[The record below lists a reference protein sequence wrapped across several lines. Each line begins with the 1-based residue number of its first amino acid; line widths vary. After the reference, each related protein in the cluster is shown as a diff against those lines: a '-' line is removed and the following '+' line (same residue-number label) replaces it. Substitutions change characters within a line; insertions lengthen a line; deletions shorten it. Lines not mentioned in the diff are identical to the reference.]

1 MEKTEIKF
9 FAVDIGREDGSRTS
23 DLKTL
28 AQHITQFCAE
38 REKLGRM
45 LPNIVAMMNSIQF
58 QVGRAENGAPM
69 VVVMVVSMAQQA
81 PGRIQ

>member
-9 FAVDIGREDGSRTS
+9 FALDIGREDGSRTA
-23 DLKTL
+23 DLKIL
-28 AQHITQFCAE
+28 AQHITQFCTD
-38 REKLGRM
+38 REQIAKM
-45 LPNIVAMMNSIQF
+45 LPNMIGMMNSIQM
-58 QVGRAENGAPM
+58 QVCPGPNQYPF